1 MLICRG
7 MSITMTTIMSTTT
20 IIIMTIIMTT
30 IMTIIMTTIM
40 TIQMTTMTIA
50 MKTTI
55 ILMKWQSR
63 QQNRRFMSIHMMASS
78 SITTMNRAISI
89 TPTITDIATTITP
102 AWRASLTLS
111 ST

>member
-1 MLICRG
+1 MLICKD
-7 MSITMTTIMSTTT
+7 MTTIMTTIMSTPT
-20 IIIMTIIMTT
+20 IIIMNIIMNT
-30 IMTIIMTTIM
+30 IT

>member
-7 MSITMTTIMSTTT
+7 MSTIMTTIMSTPT
-20 IIIMTIIMTT
+20 IIIMNIIMNT
-30 IMTIIMTTIM
+30 IT